1 MPDET
6 PENLEEGKT
15 ASQDGEMDRQ
25 SESEMPL
32 TLELGSTVIE
42 KPAKYAK
49 FIVAHPKTAFG
60 KFLI

>member
-15 ASQDGEMDRQ
+15 ASEDGEMDRQ

-32 TLELGSTVIE
+32 TLEMGPTVIE
-42 KPAKYAK
+42 KPVTYAK
-49 FIVAHPKTAFG
+49 FVVTNSKTAFG